1 MNSQIIKELENIKQI
16 IINTVETDSIYL
28 FGSYANGTP
37 SEDSDFDLY
46 VVIPDDGIRP
56 IEAMRIIGS
65 ALYQQ
70 QTKPID
76 LLVSRVSDFNQ
87 RKMLPTIERAIA
99 RDGVLLYGQ
108 KW

>member
-1 MNSQIIKELENIKQI
+1 MNSQIRNELENIKQT

-28 FGSYANGTP
+28 FGSYANGIP

-56 IEAMRIIGS
+56 IEAMRIIGG

-87 RKMLPTIERAIA
+87 RKMLPTIERVIA
-99 RDGVLLYGQ
+99 RDGVMLYGQ
-108 KW
+108 K